1 MTLRRADTENPQPI
15 ESELSTESEQ
25 TLLLGLRDGED
36 SAFAEM
42 VEKFGGRMLA
52 VARRILCDEEDAR
65 DCVQDALI
73 LAARKIH
80 EFEGRSKLATWLHR
94 IVVNASLSQ
103 LRKRARRAEEPI
115 EPLMPNFDMMG
126 CRIERPEA
134 SYLSLDEIIDKTSA
148 HVAVRAAI
156 DELPE
161 TYRLV
166 LLLRDIEEFSVQ
178 ETADL
183 LELTSGAVKTRLHR
197 ARAALKVLL
206 EPVLTEEQGS

>member
-1 MTLRRADTENPQPI
+1 MKRAEP
-15 ESELSTESEQ
+15 ESSEPYDAEFPVEREQ
-25 TLLLGLRDGED
+25 ALLLGLRCGED

-42 VEKFGGRMLA
+42 VQRFGGRMLA

-73 LAARKIH
+73 SATRKIH
-80 EFEGRSKLATWLHR
+80 EFEGRARLATWLHR
-94 IVVNASLSQ
+94 IVVNASLTQ
-103 LRKRARRAEEPI
+103 LRKRARRAEESI
-115 EPLMPNFDMMG
+115 EPLLPSFDMMG
-126 CRIERPEA
+126 CRIELPEA
-134 SYLSLDEIIDKTSA
+134 SYLSLDEIIDKTSTHA
-148 HVAVRAAI
+148 AVRAAI
-156 DELPE
+156 DDLPE
-161 TYRLV
+161 SHRLV

-183 LELTSGAVKTRLHR
+183 LDLTPGAVKTRLHR

>member
-1 MTLRRADTENPQPI
+1 MNRAEPKSTQPDEADI
-15 ESELSTESEQ
+15 PVEGEQ
-25 TLLLGLRDGED
+25 ALLLGLRDGED

-42 VEKFGGRMLA
+42 VHRFGGRMLA

-65 DCVQDALI
+65 DCVQEAFI
-73 LAARKIH
+73 SAARKIH
-80 EFEGRSKLATWLHR
+80 EFEGRAKLATWLHR
-94 IVVNASLSQ
+94 IVVNASLTQ
-103 LRKRARRAEEPI
+103 LRKRARRAEESI

-126 CRIERPEA
+126 CRIELPES

-148 HVAVRAAI
+148 RAAVRAAI
-156 DELPE
+156 DKLPE

-166 LLLRDIEEFSVQ
+166 LLLRDIEEFSVR

-183 LELTSGAVKTRLHR
+183 LELTPGTVKTRLHR